1 MAVATVFVPPLRRR
15 SRQRIER
22 ASARSRNPK
31 YRDKC
36 RTVLWSSEGWSLA
49 EIARLLAVDPTTVS
63 RWIHDYD
70 RFGFAGLQ
78 VGKSPGRPRLI
89 DEEGE
94 AALVEALRHN
104 PRELGHPFTRWTLE
118 TLVDYLYAAVHVR
131 VSIDTVR
138 KALKRLD
145 YRYGRP
151 KLSLKHRQDRREVRR
166 AKWARAAAI
175 KKGRHTRSATPSS
188 TPTSASST
196 SIPA

>member
-1 MAVATVFVPPLRRR
+1 MAAATVFVPPLRRR
-15 SRQRIER
+15 DRQRIER
-22 ASARSRNPK
+22 AAARSRDPK

-36 RTVLWSSEGWSLA
+36 RAVLWSLEGLSLGA
-49 EIARLLAVDPTTVS
+49 IAHLLAVDPTTVS
-63 RWIHDYD
+63 RWIHDYG
-70 RFGFAGLQ
+70 RFGFAGLE

-89 DEEGE
+89 DAEGE

-118 TLVDYLYAAVHVR
+118 TLVDYLYASVHVR

-166 AKWARAAAI
+166 AKRARAAAI
-175 KKGRHTRSATPSS
+175 KKGWRTRSATPSS